1 MNARQGSLSKRSVI
15 LDGRRTSIALE
26 PEFWAALQAMAKEQG
41 VSLNR
46 LLAAQARH
54 MKPGGSVAS
63 CLRICALFA
72 HNPELQT
79 RLLEQDRA
87 RPSPHIGG
95 PLFMDIFRRSSG
107 QR

>member
-1 MNARQGSLSKRSVI
+1 MNARPGSLSKRSVI

-46 LLAAQARH
+46 LLATHARN

-63 CLRICALFA
+63 YLRICALFA
-72 HNPELQT
+72 RNPELQT
-79 RLLEQDRA
+79 RLSEQDQA

-95 PLFMDIFRRSSG
+95 PLLMDIFRRLSD